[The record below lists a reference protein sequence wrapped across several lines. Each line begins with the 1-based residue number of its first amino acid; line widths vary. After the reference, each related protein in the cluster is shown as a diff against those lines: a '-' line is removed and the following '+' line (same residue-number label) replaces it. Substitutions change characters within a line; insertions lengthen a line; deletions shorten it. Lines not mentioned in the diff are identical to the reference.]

1 MCLAYGQATWERES
15 PKSAVLR
22 KRRVALPMLVSD
34 DSYSARERFLLG
46 RRASQVFSRELNM
59 MTQGHGAAVYRVCG
73 SDSKWEV
80 FREPSRDPVASF
92 NHKHDAL
99 SYAMSLARG
108 RADWHLFA
116 NRHRAT
122 AASGSGIAGSLPA

>member
-1 MCLAYGQATWERES
+1 
-15 PKSAVLR
+15 
-22 KRRVALPMLVSD
+22 
-34 DSYSARERFLLG
+34 
-46 RRASQVFSRELNM
+46 M
-59 MTQGHGAAVYRVCG
+59 MTQEQGAAVYRVCA

-92 NHKHDAL
+92 TDKHDAL

-116 NRHRAT
+116 NRHRSH
-122 AASGSGIAGSLPA
+122 AARAPGITGSVSA

>member
-1 MCLAYGQATWERES
+1 
-15 PKSAVLR
+15 
-22 KRRVALPMLVSD
+22 
-34 DSYSARERFLLG
+34 
-46 RRASQVFSRELNM
+46 M
-59 MTQGHGAAVYRVCG
+59 MTQGQGAAVYRVCA

-92 NHKHDAL
+92 TDKHDAL

-116 NRHRAT
+116 NRHRAS
-122 AASGSGIAGSLPA
+122 AARGPGILGSLPA